1 MLHRLIRYA
10 EKVFDLSSAVLDKVT
25 DGRPQ
30 PRTPTT
36 LILKSALAM
45 FWARLG
51 SLNALETLSTARFWK
66 RWLAGDMISA
76 DTMGRVHAAMDVGQ
90 LREGLHRLYSCLKRN
105 KALPLN
111 LGLDVAVLDGH
122 EQHASYRRHCAG
134 CRQRTV
140 KTEQGERIQ
149 YYHRQVTL
157 MLLPGAGASGKPL
170 RVLLDCEPM
179 LPDEDEVATAMR
191 LLARALAAYP
201 RAFDLVLADALYATA
216 PFFNFLID
224 HGKQAL
230 VVLKDER
237 RNLYQ
242 DAAGLFAHVPPQ
254 RGERRGRDCQL
265 WDFPDLRSWPQVKA
279 PLRVVRSLETYSV
292 RRQLDKTVTQET
304 SDWVWVTT
312 LPTEQMPTTRI
323 VAWGHQRWDIENFGF
338 NELVNGWE
346 ADHIY
351 KHEATAIEA
360 FLLMAFLAYNIFHA
374 FLALNLKPQLRDSKP
389 EKYWARLI
397 AAELYR
403 DAGTTT
409 RKRAP

>member
-1 MLHRLIRYA
+1 M
-10 EKVFDLSSAVLDKVT
+10 FDLSSEVLDKVT

-36 LILKSALAM
+36 LILKSSLAM

-51 SLNALETLSTARFWK
+51 SLHALETLSTARFWK

-76 DTMGRVHAAMDVGQ
+76 DTMGRVHAALDVGQ
-90 LREGLHRLYSCLKRN
+90 LRDGLHQIYSRLKRN

-122 EQHASYRRHCAG
+122 ELHASYRRHCSG

-140 KTEQGERIQ
+140 KTEQGERTQ

-157 MLLPGAGASGKPL
+157 MLLPGARSSGKPL

-179 LPDEDEVATAMR
+179 LPGEDEVGAALR
-191 LLARALAAYP
+191 LLARVLADYP
-201 RAFDLVLADALYATA
+201 RAFDLVLAEALYATA
-216 PFFNFLID
+216 AFLNFLID
-224 HGKQAL
+224 RGKHAL

-242 DAAGLFAHVPPQ
+242 DVAGLFAHVQPQ
-254 RGERRGRDCQL
+254 RGERRGRNCL
-265 WDFPDLRSWPQVKA
+265 WWDFPDLRSWPQVKA

-292 RRQLDKTVTQET
+292 RRQLDRTVTQET

-312 LPTEQMPTTRI
+312 LPQPPAPTARI

-351 KHEATAIEA
+351 KHEAKAIEA
-360 FLLMAFLAYNIFHA
+360 FLLMAFLACNIFHA
-374 FLALNLKPQLRDSKP
+374 FLGLNLKPQLRDTKP
-389 EKYWARLI
+389 EKYWACLI

>member
-1 MLHRLIRYA
+1 M
-10 EKVFDLSSAVLDKVT
+10 V
-25 DGRPQ
+25 
-30 PRTPTT
+30 
-36 LILKSALAM
+36 
-45 FWARLG
+45 
-51 SLNALETLSTARFWK
+51 
-66 RWLAGDMISA
+66 SA
-76 DTMGRVHAAMDVGQ
+76 DTMGRVQAAMDVGQ
-90 LREGLHRLYSCLKRN
+90 LRDGLHQIYSRLKRN

-122 EQHASYRRHCAG
+122 EQHASYRRHCSG

-140 KTEQGERIQ
+140 KTEQGERLQ

-157 MLLPGAGASGKPL
+157 MLLPGARSSGKPL

-179 LPDEDEVATAMR
+179 LPDEDEVACGMR
-191 LLARALAAYP
+191 LLTRVLAAYP

-224 HGKQAL
+224 RGKHAL
-230 VVLKDER
+230 VVLKDDR

-242 DAAGLFAHVPPQ
+242 DAAGLYAHVPPQ
-254 RGERRGRDCQL
+254 RAERRGRDCQW
-265 WDFPDLRSWPQVKA
+265 WDFPNLVSWPQVKA

-312 LPTEQMPTTRI
+312 LPSQQAPTERI

-351 KHEATAIEA
+351 RHDAKAIGA
-360 FLLMAFLAYNIFHA
+360 FLLLVFPRLQHFQTAFIG
-374 FLALNLKPQLRDSKP
+374 LNLKPQLRDSKTG
-389 EKYWARLI
+389 EILGLVRLP
-397 AAELYR
+397 LNSTLTP
-403 DAGTTT
+403 GTTT
-409 RKRAP
+409 RSALPDLPTVPDLPDTLLLPLPSHRFLLTPLIGPRSRSVSRPPPSTPANGPNAHPNLL

>member
-1 MLHRLIRYA
+1 M
-10 EKVFDLSSAVLDKVT
+10 FDLSSEVLDRVT

-30 PRTPTT
+30 PRTPTA

-51 SLNALETLSTARFWK
+51 SLNALETISTARFWK
-66 RWLAGDMISA
+66 RWLGGAMISA
-76 DTMGRVHAAMDVGQ
+76 DTMGRVHAAIEAGQ
-90 LREGLHRLYSCLKRN
+90 LRDSLHQVYSRLKRN

-122 EQHASYRRHCAG
+122 EQHASYRRHCSG

-140 KTEQGERIQ
+140 NTEQGERTQ

-157 MLLPGAGASGKPL
+157 MLLPGTRTGRKPL
-170 RVLLDCEPM
+170 HVLLDCEPM
-179 LPDEDEVATAMR
+179 LPDEDEVACAMR
-191 LLARALAAYP
+191 LLTRVLAAYP
-201 RAFDLVLADALYATA
+201 RAFDLVLADALYTTA
-216 PFFNFLID
+216 PFLNFLID
-224 HGKQAL
+224 RGKHAL

-242 DAAGLFAHVPPQ
+242 DVAGLFASLQPQ
-254 RGERRGRDCQL
+254 RAERRGRDCQW
-265 WDFPDLRSWPQVKA
+265 WDVADLVSWPQVKA

-292 RRQLDKTVTQET
+292 RRQLDRTLTQET

-312 LPTEQMPTTRI
+312 LPLQQTPTARI

-338 NELVNGWE
+338 NELVNGWD

-351 KHEATAIEA
+351 KHDAKAIEA

-374 FLALNLKPQLRDSKP
+374 FIGLNLKPQLRDRKP
-389 EKYWARLI
+389 EKYWASLI
-397 AAELYR
+397 AAELYS
-403 DAGTTT
+403 DAGTTP
-409 RKRAP
+409 KRAP

>member
-1 MLHRLIRYA
+1 MLHRLVRYA
-10 EKVFDLSSAVLDKVT
+10 EKVLDLSSKVLDRIT
-25 DGRPQ
+25 DARPQ

-36 LILKSALAM
+36 LVLKSALAM

-51 SLNALETLSTARFWK
+51 SLNALETVSTARFWK
-66 RWLAGDMISA
+66 QWLGGAMTSA
-76 DTMGRVHAAMDVGQ
+76 DTMGRVHAAVDAGQ
-90 LREGLHRLYSCLKRN
+90 LRDGLHHVYTCLKRN

-111 LGLDVAVLDGH
+111 LGLNIAVLDGH
-122 EQHASYRRHCAG
+122 EQHASYRRHCSG
-134 CRQRTV
+134 CRERTV

-157 MLLPGAGASGKPL
+157 MLLPGPGADRKPL

-179 LPDEDEVATAMR
+179 LPDEDEVACAMR
-191 LLARALAAYP
+191 LLTRVLAAYP

-224 HGKQAL
+224 RGKHAL

-242 DAAGLFAHVPPQ
+242 DVAGLFAHIQPQ
-254 RGERRGRDCQL
+254 RGERRGRDCQW
-265 WDFPDLRSWPQVKA
+265 WDFPDLVSWPQVKA

-292 RRQLDKTVTQET
+292 RRQLDRMVTQET

-312 LPTEQMPTTRI
+312 LPPQQAPTARI

-351 KHEATAIEA
+351 KHDAKAIEA
-360 FLLMAFLAYNIFHA
+360 FLLMTFLAYNIFHA
-374 FLALNLKPQLRDSKP
+374 FIGLNLKPQLRNSKP
-389 EKYWARLI
+389 EKYWACLI
-397 AAELYR
+397 AAQLYS
-403 DAGTTT
+403 DAGTTPQ
-409 RKRAP
+409 RAP

>member
-1 MLHRLIRYA
+1 M
-10 EKVFDLSSAVLDKVT
+10 FDLSSGVLDKVT

-30 PRTPTT
+30 PRTPTK
-36 LILKSALAM
+36 LILKSTLAM

-90 LREGLHRLYSCLKRN
+90 LRDGLHQIYSRLKRN

-122 EQHASYRRHCAG
+122 EQHASYRRHCSG

-157 MLLPGAGASGKPL
+157 ILLPGARSSGKPL

-179 LPDEDEVATAMR
+179 LPGEDEVATAMR
-191 LLARALAAYP
+191 LLARVLADYP

-216 PFFNFLID
+216 PFLNFLID
-224 HGKQAL
+224 RGKHAL

-242 DAAGLFAHVPPQ
+242 DVAGLFAHVQPQ
-254 RGERRGRDCQL
+254 HGERRGRNCQW
-265 WDFPDLRSWPQVKA
+265 WDFPDLCSWPQVKA

-292 RRQLDKTVTQET
+292 RRQLDRTVTQET

-312 LPTEQMPTTRI
+312 LPQPPAPTARI

-351 KHEATAIEA
+351 KHEAKAIET

-374 FLALNLKPQLRDSKP
+374 FLGLNLKPQLRNTKP
-389 EKYWARLI
+389 EKYWACLI

-409 RKRAP
+409 RQRAP

>member
-1 MLHRLIRYA
+1 
-10 EKVFDLSSAVLDKVT
+10 VFDLSSEVLDTVT
-25 DGRPQ
+25 DGRQQ

-36 LILKSALAM
+36 LILKSSLAM

-90 LREGLHRLYSCLKRN
+90 LRDGLHQIYSRLKRN

-122 EQHASYRRHCAG
+122 EQHSSYRRHCLG

-157 MLLPGAGASGKPL
+157 MLLPGARSSGKPL

-179 LPDEDEVATAMR
+179 LPGEDEVATAMR
-191 LLARALAAYP
+191 LLARVLADYP

-216 PFFNFLID
+216 PFLNFLID
-224 HGKQAL
+224 RGKHAL

-242 DAAGLFAHVPPQ
+242 DVAGLFAHVPPQ
-254 RGERRGRDCQL
+254 RGERRGRNCQW
-265 WDFPDLRSWPQVKA
+265 WDFPDLCSWPQVKA

-292 RRQLDKTVTQET
+292 RRQLDRTVTQET

-312 LPTEQMPTTRI
+312 LPQQPAPTARI

-351 KHEATAIEA
+351 KHEAKAIEA
-360 FLLMAFLAYNIFHA
+360 FLLMAFLAYNIFSC
-374 FLALNLKPQLRDSKP
+374 LPRPEPQTPTSRHQ
-389 EKYWARLI
+389 
-397 AAELYR
+397 
-403 DAGTTT
+403 AGEILGLSDRGRTL
-409 RKRAP
+409 P

>member
-1 MLHRLIRYA
+1 M
-10 EKVFDLSSAVLDKVT
+10 V
-25 DGRPQ
+25 
-30 PRTPTT
+30 
-36 LILKSALAM
+36 
-45 FWARLG
+45 
-51 SLNALETLSTARFWK
+51 
-66 RWLAGDMISA
+66 SA
-76 DTMGRVHAAMDVGQ
+76 DTVGRVHAAMDVGQ
-90 LREGLHRLYSCLKRN
+90 LRDGLHEIYSRLKQN

-140 KTEQGERIQ
+140 KTEPGERIQ

-157 MLLPGAGASGKPL
+157 MLLPGARSSGKPL

-179 LPDEDEVATAMR
+179 LPDEDEVACGMR
-191 LLARALAAYP
+191 LLSRVLAAYP

-216 PFFNFLID
+216 PFFNFLINR
-224 HGKQAL
+224 GKHAL

-242 DAAGLFAHVPPQ
+242 DAAGLYAHLPPQ
-254 RGERRGRDCQL
+254 RAERRGRDCQW
-265 WDFPDLRSWPQVKA
+265 WDFPDLVSWPQVKV

-292 RRQLDKTVTQET
+292 RRQLDKTLTQET

-312 LPTEQMPTTRI
+312 LPSQQAPTPRI

-351 KHEATAIEA
+351 KHDTRAIEA
-360 FLLMAFLAYNIFHA
+360 FLLLMFLAYNIFHA
-374 FLALNLKPQLRDSKP
+374 FIGLNLKPQLRDSKP
-389 EKYWARLI
+389 EKYWACLI
-397 AAELYR
+397 AAELYQ
-403 DAGTTT
+403 DAGTRT

>member
-1 MLHRLIRYA
+1 M
-10 EKVFDLSSAVLDKVT
+10 FDLSPEVLDKVT
-25 DGRPQ
+25 DSRQQ
-30 PRTPTT
+30 PRTFTSQ
-36 LILKSALAM
+36 ILKPTLAM
-45 FWARLG
+45 CWARLG
-51 SLNALETLSTARFWK
+51 SLNALDALSPARFWK
-66 RWLAGDMISA
+66 RWLGGNMVSA

-90 LREGLHRLYSCLKRN
+90 LRDGLHQIYSRLKRN

-157 MLLPGAGASGKPL
+157 MLLPGARSSGKPL

-179 LPDEDEVATAMR
+179 LPDEDEVACGMR
-191 LLARALAAYP
+191 LLSRVLTAYP

-224 HGKQAL
+224 RGKQAL
-230 VVLKDER
+230 VVLKDDR
-237 RNLYQ
+237 RHLYQ
-242 DAAGLFAHVPPQ
+242 DAVGLYAHVPPQ
-254 RGERRGRDCQL
+254 RAERRGRDCQW
-265 WDFPDLRSWPQVKA
+265 WDFPNLVSWPQVKV
-279 PLRVVRSLETYSV
+279 PLRVVRSLETCSV
-292 RRQLDKTVTQET
+292 RRQLNKTVTQQT

-312 LPTEQMPTTRI
+312 LPPQQAPTLRI
-323 VAWGHQRWDIENFGF
+323 VSWGHQRWDIENFGF

-351 KHEATAIEA
+351 KHDARAIEA
-360 FLLMAFLAYNIFHA
+360 FLLLMFLAYNIFHA
-374 FLALNLKPQLRDSKP
+374 FLGLNLKPQLRDSKP
-389 EKYWARLI
+389 EKYWACLI

-403 DAGTTT
+403 DAGART
-409 RKRAP
+409 RQRAP

>member
-1 MLHRLIRYA
+1 M
-10 EKVFDLSSAVLDKVT
+10 FDLSSEVLDKVT
-25 DGRPQ
+25 DGRQQ

-51 SLNALETLSTARFWK
+51 SLNALETISTARFWK
-66 RWLAGDMISA
+66 RWLGGAMTSA
-76 DTMGRVHAAMDVGQ
+76 DTMGRVHAVVDAGQ
-90 LREGLHRLYSCLKRN
+90 LRDGLHQVYSRLKRN

-134 CRQRTV
+134 CRQRTM
-140 KTEQGERIQ
+140 KTEPGERTQ

-157 MLLPGAGASGKPL
+157 MLLPGTGAGRKPL

-179 LPDEDEVATAMR
+179 LPDEDEVACAMR
-191 LLARALAAYP
+191 LLTRVLAAYP

-224 HGKQAL
+224 RGKHAL

-254 RGERRGRDCQL
+254 RGERRGRDCQW
-265 WDFPDLRSWPQVKA
+265 WDFAELRSWPQVKA
-279 PLRVVRSLETYSV
+279 KLRVVRSLETYSV

-312 LPTEQMPTTRI
+312 LPSQQAPTERI

-351 KHEATAIEA
+351 KHDAEAIEA

-374 FLALNLKPQLRDSKP
+374 FIGLNLKPQLRDSKP
-389 EKYWARLI
+389 EKYWACLI
-397 AAELYR
+397 AAELYS
-403 DAGTTT
+403 DAGTTS
-409 RKRAP
+409 KRDP